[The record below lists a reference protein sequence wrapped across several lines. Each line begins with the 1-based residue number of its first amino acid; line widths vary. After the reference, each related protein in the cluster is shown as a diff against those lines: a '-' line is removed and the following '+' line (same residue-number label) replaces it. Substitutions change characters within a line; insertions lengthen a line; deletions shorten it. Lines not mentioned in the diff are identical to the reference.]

1 MSITNKT
8 IAQFMT
14 EKKGADGTY
23 NPEELLEMLA
33 SVATPIEKP
42 KKSLS
47 AYLLFAGSVR
57 EKLKAELK
65 EEDPEMTKFIGP
77 IAKKTSELWKAASP
91 EEKAPFD
98 EEAAK
103 LKEIYVTAKRDYDSK
118 VPKAAKAA
126 KAAKAGGSKKQT
138 ATFVP
143 GDSPEAPPGMTG
155 PLDGYLAQTPIDPET
170 KKRKAITF
178 TTFQEAVSKCFALG
192 DACGGITRTK
202 RGYTLRAGG
211 KVVGIIHDKNEVSWT
226 KNSGASQPMTG
237 HTVISAPVVAP
248 LLDPSPCPGD
258 SGDNHDSDDDSD
270 ESSTDNLKDEVD
282 EEVVV
287 AEAVV
292 AVDEE
297 IVVAEAVDEVDE
309 DEVDEDE
316 VDEDEDDEDEAEEE
330 YPEWIFEGKT
340 YYIDEETNE
349 VMNEDGEV
357 IGKKGTK
364 MGKKG
369 GKIQKVEYIIPC

>member
-1 MSITNKT
+1 
-8 IAQFMT
+8 
-14 EKKGADGTY
+14 
-23 NPEELLEMLA
+23 
-33 SVATPIEKP
+33 VATPIEKP

-118 VPKAAKAA
+118 VPKAAKAP
-126 KAAKAGGSKKQT
+126 KAAKVGGSKKQT

-155 PLDGYLAQTPIDPET
+155 PHDGYLAQTPIDPET

-211 KVVGIIHDKNEVSWT
+211 KVVGVIHDKNEVSWI

-237 HTVISAPVVAP
+237 HTVTP

-270 ESSTDNLKDEVD
+270 ESSTDNLKDEVF
-282 EEVVV
+282 EEIAV
-287 AEAVV
+287 AEAVDEV
-292 AVDEE
+292 DEVDEE
-297 IVVAEAVDEVDE
+297 IVVAEAVDAVDE

-316 VDEDEDDEDEAEEE
+316 VDEEDDEDEAEEE

>member
-1 MSITNKT
+1 MSITNQT
-8 IAQFMT
+8 IAKFMT

-23 NPEELLEMLA
+23 KPEELLEMLA

-77 IAKKTSELWKAASP
+77 ISKKTSDLWKAASP
-91 EEKAPFD
+91 EEKAPFE

-118 VPKAAKAA
+118 VPKVPKAA
-126 KAAKAGGSKKQT
+126 KAPKAGGSKKQT

-211 KVVGIIHDKNEVSWT
+211 KVVGVIHDKNEVSWI

-237 HTVISAPVVAP
+237 HHVISAPVVAP
-248 LLDPSPCPGD
+248 LLNPSPCPGD
-258 SGDNHDSDDDSD
+258 SGEDHEADDDSN
-270 ESSTDNLKDEVD
+270 ESSKDNLKDEVD
-282 EEVVV
+282 EEV
-287 AEAVV
+287 AV

-297 IVVAEAVDEVDE
+297 DDEVDE
-309 DEVDEDE
+309 EDE
-316 VDEDEDDEDEAEEE
+316 EDEEEEE

>member
-1 MSITNKT
+1 MSITNQT

-47 AYLLFAGSVR
+47 AYILFASSVR

-77 IAKKTSELWKAASP
+77 IAKKTSELWKKISP
-91 EEKAPFD
+91 EDKAPFD

-103 LKEIYVTAKRDYDSK
+103 LKEIYTIAKRDYDSK
-118 VPKAAKAA
+118 VPKAEKAPKAA
-126 KAAKAGGSKKQT
+126 KVGGSKKQT

-155 PLDGYLAQTPIDPET
+155 PYDGYLAQTPIDPET

-178 TTFQEAVSKCFALG
+178 TTFQEAVAKCFALG

-226 KNSGASQPMTG
+226 KNSGASQPMTE
-237 HTVISAPVVAP
+237 HPVTP

-258 SGDNHDSDDDSD
+258 SGDNHDSDDDDSD
-270 ESSTDNLKDEVD
+270 ESSTDNLKVAT

-287 AEAVV
+287 DEAEEAD
-292 AVDEE
+292 VDE
-297 IVVAEAVDEVDE
+297 AEETDVDDAEE
-309 DEVDEDE
+309 T
-316 VDEDEDDEDEAEEE
+316 DEDEDAVEAEKE
-330 YPEWIFEGKT
+330 YPEWNFEGKT

-369 GKIQKVEYIIPC
+369 GKVKKVDCIIPC